1 MQELRRLSAA
11 VWVLAATTLLS
22 GCFDGDDSPS
32 GPGGSESD
40 DQAAIEASIQ
50 QESAEF
56 ADSDLL
62 VWGED
67 FAGGTTRDAINT
79 LRWWRELL
87 RLEKTIGITIHRD
100 GPPSSADVTVTTD
113 ASGVLHLVS
122 GDDPEFERINKDF
135 EITGVRSLYFER
147 RDARMLD
154 RRGWVL
160 RGLSGL
166 DVQSPGTTRKINSV
180 HLKSGSIEST
190 ITDIHAVVPRNELT
204 RFPIDSEVEI
214 TVDTGDDKDA
224 VFLHL
229 RKDHLRIPL
238 VSNGDGTFSG
248 KFRTGI
254 NRGIRHLAVDVLS
267 HETLYDDT
275 APYDNVVWGIP
286 YIVRSEFE

>member
-11 VWVLAATTLLS
+11 AWVLAATTLLS

-32 GPGGSESD
+32 GPGDSDSE
-40 DQAAIEASIQ
+40 DQAAIEASIG

-67 FAGGTTRDAINT
+67 FAGGTTRDAINP
-79 LRWWRELL
+79 LRWWRELQ
-87 RLEKTIGITIHRD
+87 RLEKTIEVTIHRD

-122 GDDPEFERINKDF
+122 GDDPDFERINKDF

-160 RGLSGL
+160 RGLSGF
-166 DVQSPGTTRKINSV
+166 DAESPGTTRQIHSV
-180 HLKSGSIEST
+180 QLKSGSIEST
-190 ITDIHAVVPRNELT
+190 ITDIHAVVARNELT
-204 RFPIDSEVEI
+204 RFPFDAEVEI
-214 TVDTGDDKDA
+214 TVNTGDDKDA

-229 RKDHLRIPL
+229 RRDHLRIPL

-248 KFRTGI
+248 KFRTGST
-254 NRGIRHLAVDVLS
+254 RGVRHLAVDVLS
-267 HETLYDDT
+267 H
-275 APYDNVVWGIP
+275 
-286 YIVRSEFE
+286 